1 MTDSLTSLLD
11 GKENLKCSFFAI
23 LLQGTNFYSGYWGLS
38 DNNLLGAVLT
48 FSGKEVSYTIKV
60 PLEIKKF
67 KIRKSLFPKQYIV
80 KIKFF
85 EGSPCKLRVPLKAY
99 QIESRKKISSYFA
112 RNSLENRCN
121 KQTPDGYVGGSY
133 LFTAGQLLRNQL

>member
-1 MTDSLTSLLD
+1 
-11 GKENLKCSFFAI
+11 LKCSFFAI

-48 FSGKEVSYTIKV
+48 FSGTEVSYTIKV
-60 PLEIKKF
+60 PLEIKKV

-80 KIKFF
+80 KINFL

-99 QIESRKKISSYFA
+99 QIEKQK
-112 RNSLENRCN
+112 ENFEFFC
-121 KQTPDGYVGGSY
+121 KQLTDKSI
-133 LFTAGQLLRNQL
+133 